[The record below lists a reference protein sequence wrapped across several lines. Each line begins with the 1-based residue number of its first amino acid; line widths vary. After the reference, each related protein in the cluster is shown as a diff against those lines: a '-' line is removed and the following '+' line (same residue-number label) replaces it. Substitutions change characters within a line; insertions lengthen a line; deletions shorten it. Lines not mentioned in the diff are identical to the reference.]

1 MEKEN
6 HNTGISNLCILI
18 AIIGPKVSVGMAT
31 LYGCK
36 ACSFITKLFVEWML
50 CSISE
55 STSLLTFS
63 VEVDFTFARILWL
76 LGWC

>member
-1 MEKEN
+1 MEEED
-6 HNTGISNLCILI
+6 HNTRISNLCILI
-18 AIIGPKVSVGMAT
+18 AIIGPKVSDGLAT
-31 LYGCK
+31 LYGSE
-36 ACSFITKLFVEWML
+36 ACSFITKLFAEWMF

-63 VEVDFTFARILWL
+63 VEVDFTSARILWL